1 MGLVFNLADGDNARI
16 VGRTIG
22 SYQDTNGNYEGVPVD
37 NLRASLATE
46 INKDGL
52 IQEVGVDVLRF
63 DYSENSNGDILTE
76 PEATN
81 KSLWSESANNA
92 YWTKTRLN
100 VSSNVVISPDGT
112 QSADKIFADNTGSSS
127 HILKGSNTTMT
138 DGQDVCA
145 EAFFNAAELD
155 YIALGVTD
163 VSVSN
168 FGLKYFDIKNGIAL
182 ANDTGGNGVVVDSYI
197 KQVGDS
203 DWYRVG
209 VKSNLGAG
217 ITTSVFRIYLSK
229 DGVTRSFNGDGV
241 SGVYTWGREVK
252 DEFSSYIK
260 TEGSTETRAADT
272 GITTGDISHLINSEE
287 GVVEIRINKNIPTST
302 QEFSVKTSA
311 TNGLRFQFWSD
322 GTARFFLFANGVQI
336 FEMSKTL
343 DYSIINTLRYKYKSG
358 DSALFINGV
367 EESTRNDLFVF
378 TPELSV
384 LNMDSLKGRTSYVKI
399 YDSADDY

>member
-63 DYSENSNGDILTE
+63 DYSENPNGDILTE

-81 KSLWSESANNA
+81 RSLWSESANNA

-163 VSVSN
+163 VNVSH

-272 GITTGDISHLINSEE
+272 GITTGDISHLINSQE
-287 GVVEIRINKNIPTST
+287 GVLKVKIKPKTPSTMYVSLNGGVNSRVYFRYTSSGNVAFEIRVGGVAVYS
-302 QEFSVKTSA
+302 FFTSA
-311 TNGLRFQFWSD
+311 NYL
-322 GTARFFLFANGVQI
+322 
-336 FEMSKTL
+336 EPEE
-343 DYSIINTLRYKYKSG
+343 YSIQ
-358 DSALFINGV
+358 V
-367 EESTRNDLFVF
+367 
-378 TPELSV
+378 
-384 LNMDSLKGRTSYVKI
+384 
-399 YDSADDY
+399 